1 MNKCMKRYLILL
13 FLFLNNIVLSQDSK
27 YLSLNLVDKID
38 IGSSFEITDNQVG
51 DIIKKNLQSQGF
63 NFSDTETKY
72 FISVSFGWKYKRSTE
87 LEIDNFKGNIIDKSS
102 PEKIIAQFSISK
114 VRDLEKDISFFV
126 KELISQNNKIGP
138 SGKFIDVQDHFM
150 KMNMKSW
157 DFSRPDAH
165 APSGVLADHV
175 HSRGGVMIGYRY
187 FSSKGDGSY
196 NGNIV
201 YSKDEITNFY
211 DRHVTQQIQ
220 NTHSLEFMYGVSN
233 NVTLF
238 TNLTFHDKEYSYIN
252 KQNNSA
258 RMSSSGLGD
267 IDIQVLYNIFSNSKV
282 KIHSNIGF
290 VLPSG
295 TINKKYQNEKLPYS
309 LQTGNGHL
317 SSITGFTSF
326 FQFKKFSLG
335 VQPLYNLSLGEN
347 IGGYKY
353 GNKFSLNYWGA
364 INLNKPFS
372 FSFRQNYI
380 YQGSMSGEDEELVSN
395 LMILNNISNSGYILI
410 NSAVGFNLSIKKGL
424 LRNSRISFEYLF
436 PTYMSYEGLQIG
448 NFNGFILNLQY
459 SPGGH
464 KNH

>member
-187 FSSKGDGSY
+187 FSSELALIFFLLKT
-196 NGNIV
+196 V
-201 YSKDEITNFY
+201 SKT
-211 DRHVTQQIQ
+211 
-220 NTHSLEFMYGVSN
+220 
-233 NVTLF
+233 
-238 TNLTFHDKEYSYIN
+238 
-252 KQNNSA
+252 
-258 RMSSSGLGD
+258 
-267 IDIQVLYNIFSNSKV
+267 
-282 KIHSNIGF
+282 
-290 VLPSG
+290 
-295 TINKKYQNEKLPYS
+295 
-309 LQTGNGHL
+309 
-317 SSITGFTSF
+317 
-326 FQFKKFSLG
+326 
-335 VQPLYNLSLGEN
+335 
-347 IGGYKY
+347 
-353 GNKFSLNYWGA
+353 
-364 INLNKPFS
+364 
-372 FSFRQNYI
+372 
-380 YQGSMSGEDEELVSN
+380 
-395 LMILNNISNSGYILI
+395 
-410 NSAVGFNLSIKKGL
+410 
-424 LRNSRISFEYLF
+424 
-436 PTYMSYEGLQIG
+436 
-448 NFNGFILNLQY
+448 
-459 SPGGH
+459 
-464 KNH
+464 